1 MTKGL
6 IKKGKKAAHNAI
18 SISLIVTAVIVFVK
32 LSISRTEGKLTLLFL
47 TTSPYVFLYI
57 INFFVSEK
65 RAIRSIWLLSYT
77 NCVIGL
83 VSYLILFPSGPM
95 LAGEGASMAAL
106 IFFFVTFFQLLLISV
121 FAIVFA
127 LKKNNKSRKFF
138 L

>member
-1 MTKGL
+1 M

-18 SISLIVTAVIVFVK
+18 SISLIVTAVIVSVK
-32 LSISRTEGKLTLLFL
+32 LNMSRTEGKLTLLFL

-65 RAIRSIWLLSYT
+65 RAIRAIWVLSYT
-77 NCVIGL
+77 NCVIGS

-106 IFFFVTFFQLLLISV
+106 IFFFVTFFQLLLVAV
-121 FAIVFA
+121 FVIVFA
-127 LKKNNKSRKFF
+127 LKKQ
-138 L
+138 

>member
-6 IKKGKKAAHNAI
+6 IKKVKKAAHNAI
-18 SISLIVTAVIVFVK
+18 SISLIVTAVIVSVK
-32 LSISRTEGKLTLLFL
+32 LNMSRTEGKLTLLFL

-65 RAIRSIWLLSYT
+65 RAIRAIWVLSYT
-77 NCVIGL
+77 NCVIGS

-106 IFFFVTFFQLLLISV
+106 IFFFVTFFQLLLVAV
-121 FAIVFA
+121 FVIVFA
-127 LKKNNKSRKFF
+127 LKKQ
-138 L
+138 

>member
-18 SISLIVTAVIVFVK
+18 SISLILTAVIVSVK
-32 LSISRTEGKLTLLFL
+32 LNMSRTEGKLTLLFL

-65 RAIRSIWLLSYT
+65 RAIRAIWVLSYT
-77 NCVIGL
+77 NCVIGS

-106 IFFFVTFFQLLLISV
+106 IFFFVTFFQLLLVAV
-121 FAIVFA
+121 FVIVFA
-127 LKKNNKSRKFF
+127 LKKQ
-138 L
+138 

>member
-18 SISLIVTAVIVFVK
+18 SISLIVTAVIVSVK
-32 LSISRTEGKLTLLFL
+32 LNMSRTEGKLTLLFL

-65 RAIRSIWLLSYT
+65 RAIRAIWVLSYT
-77 NCVIGL
+77 NCVIGS

-95 LAGEGASMAAL
+95 LAGEGASMGAL
-106 IFFFVTFFQLLLISV
+106 IFFFVTFFQLLLVAV
-121 FAIVFA
+121 FVIVFA
-127 LKKNNKSRKFF
+127 LKKQ
-138 L
+138 

>member
-18 SISLIVTAVIVFVK
+18 SISLIVTDVIVSVK
-32 LSISRTEGKLTLLFL
+32 LNMSRTEGKLTLLFL

-65 RAIRSIWLLSYT
+65 RAIRAIWVLSYT
-77 NCVIGL
+77 NCVIGS

-106 IFFFVTFFQLLLISV
+106 IFFFVTFFQLLLVAV
-121 FAIVFA
+121 FVIVFA
-127 LKKNNKSRKFF
+127 LKKNKPRKFF

>member
-6 IKKGKKAAHNAI
+6 IKKGKKEAHNAI
-18 SISLIVTAVIVFVK
+18 SISLIVTAVIVSVK
-32 LSISRTEGKLTLLFL
+32 LNMSRTEGKLTLLFL

-65 RAIRSIWLLSYT
+65 RAIRAIWVLSYT
-77 NCVIGL
+77 NCVIGS

-106 IFFFVTFFQLLLISV
+106 IFFFVTFFQLLLVAV
-121 FAIVFA
+121 FVIVFA
-127 LKKNNKSRKFF
+127 LKKQ
-138 L
+138 

>member
-18 SISLIVTAVIVFVK
+18 SISLIVTAVIVSVK
-32 LSISRTEGKLTLLFL
+32 LNMSRTEGKLTLLFL

-65 RAIRSIWLLSYT
+65 LAIRAIWVLSYT
-77 NCVIGL
+77 NCVIGS

-106 IFFFVTFFQLLLISV
+106 IFFFVTFFQLLLVAV
-121 FAIVFA
+121 FVIVFA
-127 LKKNNKSRKFF
+127 LKKQ
-138 L
+138 